1 MPRVKK
7 PTKPFR
13 KVASVIKDY
22 ADECG
27 IKITD
32 VALRLG
38 MCSATLYNKLNNP
51 ENFTLQELKRVCIVV
66 NAPLEEVMEFAKK
79 G

>member
-1 MPRVKK
+1 MPRVKR

-13 KVASVIKDY
+13 RVASVIKDY

-27 IKITD
+27 MKITD
-32 VALRLG
+32 VAVRSG
-38 MCSATLYNKLNNP
+38 MCAATLYKKLNNP
-51 ENFTLQELKRVCIVV
+51 ERFTLQELQRVCIVV
-66 NAPLEEVMEFAKK
+66 NAPLAEVMELAKK